1 MTSDLKKTIRDLVKQ
16 TMKKHRIK
24 NYEFCEY
31 SGLAD
36 KKFRRFLS
44 SAKTMDINE
53 AAWVIS
59 CLKDMTK
66 EDITLTILI
75 NKDKR

>member
-1 MTSDLKKTIRDLVKQ
+1 MTSDLKQVIRNLVKT
-16 TMKKHRIK
+16 TMKKHKIK

-31 SGLAD
+31 SGFAD

-44 SAKTMDINE
+44 SAKMMDINE

-59 CLKDMTK
+59 CLKDMTQ

-75 NKDKR
+75 KDKK